1 MKGYGRYQRCSLG
14 DLSPEAVIG
23 AVVAAGHVAVLLLA
37 EVAET

>member
-1 MKGYGRYQRCSLG
+1 MGL
-14 DLSPEAVIG
+14 LEAVAIG